1 MHPTLINFIPA
12 AKLISQNYN
21 CDVKL
26 HDISPHLTTYEY
38 IENNTVTNRA
48 VGESFTEYFVKE
60 VLLSRKFHDDC
71 CANYIM
77 EGKDEK
83 K

>member
-1 MHPTLINFIPA
+1 MHPTLNNFIPA
-12 AKLISQNYN
+12 AKLISQTFD
-21 CDVKL
+21 CEVIL
-26 HDISPHLTTYEY
+26 HD
-38 IENNTVTNRA
+38 
-48 VGESFTEYFVKE
+48 FVKE

-83 K
+83 KSNPLPV